1 MKKSKIVDGYD
12 LSGVTSGNRHGLTL
26 EEYYA
31 LLKYQGFKCPVS
43 GFLFEYDPA
52 KKKFVDTKGGWK
64 FSKKR
69 AAPPV
74 DHCHGT
80 GYIRGILSEN
90 INLLENQ
97 WGHGTYGS
105 ITKPPELT
113 EYQENPPAYNCIGK
127 VKFKK

>member
-1 MKKSKIVDGYD
+1 MKTKIIDGYD
-12 LSGVTSGNRHGLTL
+12 LSGVSSANKHGMTL

-31 LLKYQGFKCPVS
+31 LLKYQEFKCPVS
-43 GFLFEYDPA
+43 GLLFEYDLM

-69 AAPPV
+69 FAPPV
-74 DHCHGT
+74 DHCHKT

-97 WGHGTYGS
+97 WGHGTYGN
-105 ITKPPELT
+105 IDKPRQLT
-113 EYQENPPAYNCIGK
+113 DYQNNPPAYQCIGK
-127 VKFKK
+127 VEFK

>member
-1 MKKSKIVDGYD
+1 MKKSKIIDGLD
-12 LSGVTSGNRHGLTL
+12 LSGVSTNNRHGLTL
-26 EEYYA
+26 EEYYD

-43 GFLFEYDPA
+43 GFEFVYDHE
-52 KKKFVDTKGGWK
+52 KKKFIDTKGGWK

-69 AAPPV
+69 IAPPI
-74 DHCHGT
+74 DHSHET

-97 WGHGTYGS
+97 WGHGTYGP

-113 EYQENPPAYNCIGK
+113 EYQKNPPAEKCIGFIK
-127 VKFKK
+127 YK

>member
-1 MKKSKIVDGYD
+1 MKKSKIIEGLD
-12 LSGVTSGNRHGLTL
+12 LSGVSRGNLHGMTL
-26 EEYYA
+26 EEYFC
-31 LLKYQGFKCPVS
+31 LLKYQQFKCPIS
-43 GFLFEYDPA
+43 QFEFEYDDV

-74 DHCHGT
+74 DHCHDT

-97 WGHGTYGS
+97 WEHGTYGP
-105 ITKPPELT
+105 ITKPPQLT
-113 EYQENPPAYNCIGK
+113 DYQNNPPAYQCIGK
-127 VKFKK
+127 VEFK

>member
-1 MKKSKIVDGYD
+1 MPN
-12 LSGVTSGNRHGLTL
+12 L
-26 EEYYA
+26 
-31 LLKYQGFKCPVS
+31 S
-43 GFLFEYDPA
+43 GFLFEYDPE

-69 AAPPV
+69 IKECHPV

-113 EYQENPPAYNCIGK
+113 EYRKILQTTIVSERLNSKNENTK
-127 VKFKK
+127 

>member
-1 MKKSKIVDGYD
+1 MKKSKIINGLD
-12 LSGVTSGNRHGLTL
+12 LSGVSTSNKHGMSL
-26 EEYYA
+26 EEYYN
-31 LLKYQGFKCPVS
+31 LLEYQNFQCPVS
-43 GFLFEYDPA
+43 EFKFEYDHE
-52 KKKFVDTKGGWK
+52 KKKFIDTKGGWK

-69 AAPPV
+69 CAPPV
-74 DHCHGT
+74 DHCHET

-113 EYQENPPAYNCIGK
+113 NYQENPPAYQIIGK
-127 VKFKK
+127 VKFK